1 MNSSNGTIVCLIC
14 LIIVLETTGKAL
26 TFKTIC
32 LAILITAV
40 LLGAAFGIYCLV
52 EWFKEKK
59 NKQVDGE

>member
-1 MNSSNGTIVCLIC
+1 MKSSNGTIVGLLC
-14 LIIVLETTGKAL
+14 LIIVLEITGKAL

-32 LAILITAV
+32 LSILITAV

-59 NKQVDGE
+59 NKQVDGK